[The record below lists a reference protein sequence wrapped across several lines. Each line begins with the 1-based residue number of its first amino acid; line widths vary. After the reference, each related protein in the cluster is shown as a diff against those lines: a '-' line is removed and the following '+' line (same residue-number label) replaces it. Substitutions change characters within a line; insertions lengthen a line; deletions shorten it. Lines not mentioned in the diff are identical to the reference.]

1 MRRRPDNL
9 LRNLFI
15 TTLIIIAAMHPEAV
29 GHLANLTAGLLLAI
43 VQGIADAAHDQPG
56 PAILTVGAIYAVH
69 QIRTHRPRAH
79 T

>member
-9 LRNLFI
+9 LRNLLI
-15 TTLIIIAAMHPEAV
+15 TTLIVLAAMHPQTV
-29 GHLANLTAGLLLAI
+29 GHLANLAAGLLLAI

-56 PAILTVGAIYAVH
+56 AAALTVGAMYAVH

-79 T
+79 A